1 MIGGVKYLI
10 GGKCKECRG
19 RDREDTLT
27 EEGRQMGTY
36 VRKESWRE
44 KKDEGQGGWKG
55 PTILGFGYTQVEM

>member
-1 MIGGVKYLI
+1 MVRTMSIFRRVKYLIGGVKYLI

-36 VRKESWRE
+36 VRKES
-44 KKDEGQGGWKG
+44 
-55 PTILGFGYTQVEM
+55 